1 MNPETQTILCPL
13 CRQPLVFSMARGRKT
28 GKPSVALKCPQD
40 GRHFRGFIND
50 QEFVARVMGAAD
62 QAGQGGQRG

>member
-1 MNPETQTILCPL
+1 MNTKTQTILCPL

-40 GRHFRGFIND
+40 GRHFRGFIYD
-50 QEFVARVMGAAD
+50 KEFVTRVIEAAD
-62 QAGQGGQRG
+62 PSGQGGQRG